1 MSFSNGFAVRGS
13 VGTAGSA
20 GSSAPTRHVSAAES
34 KKAQSRAFLVINWT
48 LALAGLLGAAA
59 VVIAAYDQF
68 VGAACDGLS
77 CPGPGD
83 FWFSVITRGA
93 PISAALAVGVSVFTA
108 GRRLGFLVPLV
119 TWMFLVFCFA
129 ALVVAFP

>member
-20 GSSAPTRHVSAAES
+20 GLSAASRHVSAAGS
-34 KKAQSRAFLVINWT
+34 KQSQSRERLVINGT
-48 LALAGLLGAAA
+48 LALAGLLGAAG
-59 VVIAAYDQF
+59 VVIVAYEQL
-68 VGAACDGLS
+68 VGAGCDGLS

-93 PISAALAVGVSVFTA
+93 PISAVLAVAVSAFTA
-108 GRRLGFLVPLV
+108 SRRLGFLVPLV
-119 TWMFLVFCFA
+119 NWIFLVFCFA

>member
-20 GSSAPTRHVSAAES
+20 GASASAPHGSAVES
-34 KKAQSRAFLVINWT
+34 RESRSRTFLVINWT
-48 LALAGLLGAAA
+48 LALASLLGAAG
-59 VVIAAYDQF
+59 VVIVAYEQF
-68 VGAACDGLS
+68 VSAGCDGLS

-83 FWFSVITRGA
+83 FWFTVITRGA
-93 PISAALAVGVSVFTA
+93 PISAVLAVGISLFTA
-108 GRRLGFLVPLV
+108 KRRLAFLIPVA